1 MAAATE
7 APGAGAKGSAAP
19 AWYAQSPDDVTAELG
34 ANVASGLTA
43 AEAAS
48 RLQKDGPN
56 ALPAEKAKPGWLR
69 FVDEYRSYMQ
79 IILLVAGIFSMV
91 IGQFH
96 TGVMVLILTVI
107 NAVVG
112 LREEGKAE
120 SAMNALK
127 SMMKATARVRRDGA
141 EAQIPAEQ
149 VVAGDTV
156 LLAAGD
162 QVPADGRIVQAA
174 ALQIDESAL
183 TGESVPASKDAQ
195 TLSGAGLGPGD
206 QTDMAFMN
214 TPVTHGSGVMI
225 VTGTGADTE
234 VGKIAGMLS
243 ATKVE
248 QTPLTIQLNRMTL
261 WIGAAALFTMII
273 MFVLGLQRG
282 QEWSALFVTAIA
294 LAIAAIPEALP
305 TVSQVILS
313 MGAMDLAK
321 RNAIVKNLSS
331 VETLGSTSAINSDK
345 TGTLT
350 MNQMTVVEVLDLTD
364 RWEIT
369 GTGYSLDGT
378 VKHSVGASPSIDEAI
393 LPFLIANDAKLEDGK
408 VVGDPTEGA
417 MLVLAHKA
425 GLSVDATRDKYPRLA
440 TLPFDPTYKL
450 MATFNDTTDA
460 EGKKVVRCF
469 VKGAAPA
476 VGSRSTC
483 VEAGGQCVPV
493 DDDLKQKAANASQR
507 LGGQGLRVMAA
518 AYKDIDPVEFKA
530 DGDLLGYCTELHL
543 VSVIGMIDPPRAES
557 AAAVKSAQD
566 AHIRVRMVTGDDVVT
581 GAAVA
586 KQVGIPGEA
595 ILGAD
600 FAALSEDERL
610 KRIDDIGVVGRV
622 APEHKVLLA
631 QTLKKKGDV
640 VAMTGDGV
648 NDAPA
653 IKAADIGIAM
663 GTGTEVAKN
672 AGRMILSD
680 DNFATIV
687 FAVEQGR
694 KLFDNLNKYISFVL
708 ITLAAFVLTFLGATI
723 LNIMAGEPFT
733 ATQILWIN
741 FLVDAPLGVALGF
754 DKETPGLMLR
764 RPRPRNASILTRQ
777 MLTTVGLTGLFMAAF
792 LLFLLSRGTAHYGDA
807 VVGTTMA
814 MTAFAAFRIVSAFES
829 RSPTGTVI
837 TVATFNSKQMNY
849 IVLFEIVLMILVV
862 GFDLLNR
869 WLGTA
874 DMTWEQWGLSLAPAG
889 ILFVLWEAGKAIAR
903 VVEKKEEGAQAAG
916 PASPAG
922 PAAASGPAG
931 SSDAARPDASAAS
944 DTAPSPGTAA
954 PLKPAGPAAA
964 SGAQSAGEGTS
975 A

>member
-1 MAAATE
+1 MATTTQTPGP
-7 APGAGAKGSAAP
+7 APQPPDK
-19 AWYAQSPDDVTAELG
+19 AWYAQSPEDVGGTLG
-34 ANVASGLTA
+34 ADVAQGLTA

-48 RLQKDGPN
+48 RLQKNGPN
-56 ALPAEKAKPGWLR
+56 ALPAEKPKPGWLR

-79 IILLVAGIFSMV
+79 IILLIAGVFSMA

-96 TGVMVLILTVI
+96 TGIMVLLLTVI

-195 TLSGAGLGPGD
+195 TLTGDNLGPGD

-243 ATKVE
+243 ATKAE
-248 QTPLTIQLNRMTL
+248 QTPLTRQLNRMTL
-261 WIGAAALFTMII
+261 WIGAAALVTMIV

-364 RWEIT
+364 QWQIT
-369 GTGYSLDGT
+369 GTGYSLEGT
-378 VKHSVGASPSIDEAI
+378 VKHSIGASASIDDAI
-393 LPFLIANDAKLEDGK
+393 LPFIVANDAKLEDGK

-417 MLVLAHKA
+417 MLVLAHKS
-425 GLSVDATRDKYPRLA
+425 GLNVDGTREKFPRLA

-450 MATFNDTTDA
+450 MATFNDTTA
-460 EGKKVVRCF
+460 EDGKKVVRCF

-493 DDDLKQKAANASQR
+493 DDDLKQKAQNASQR

-518 AYKDIDPVEFKA
+518 AYRDIDPAEFKA
-530 DGDLLGYCTELHL
+530 DGDLLGYCTDLHL
-543 VSVIGMIDPPRAES
+543 VSIIGMIDPPRAES
-557 AAAVKSAQD
+557 AAAVKQAQE

-586 KQVGIPGEA
+586 KQIGIPGEA
-595 ILGAD
+595 ILGTD

-610 KRIDDIGVVGRV
+610 KKIDDIGVVGRV

-631 QTLKKKGDV
+631 ETLKKKGDV

-694 KLFDNLNKYISFVL
+694 KLFDNLNKYIAFVL

-723 LNIMAGEPFT
+723 FNIMAGEPFT
-733 ATQILWIN
+733 PGQILWIN

-754 DKETPGLMLR
+754 DKETPGLMKR

-777 MLTTVGLTGLFMAAF
+777 MLTMVGLTGLFMAVC
-792 LLFLLSRGTAHYGDA
+792 LLWLLSVGSEHYGSA
-807 VVGTTMA
+807 VVGTSLA
-814 MTAFAAFRIVSAFES
+814 MTAFAAFRIVSCYES
-829 RSPTGTVI
+829 RSMTGSAI
-837 TVATFNSKQMNY
+837 TLASFNSKQLNY
-849 IVLFEIVLMILVV
+849 IVLFEVILLILVV
-862 GFDLLNR
+862 SFDLLKA
-869 WLGTA
+869 WMGTT
-874 DMTWEQWGLSLAPAG
+874 DLTWSQWGLALAPAG
-889 ILFVLWEAGKAIAR
+889 VLFVLWEIGKAIAR
-903 VVEKKEEGAQAAG
+903 AAGRRAEGAEAAG
-916 PASPAG
+916 PAAPAG
-922 PAAASGPAG
+922 PNAAAGP
-931 SSDAARPDASAAS
+931 PSAHQ
-944 DTAPSPGTAA
+944 GTAA
-954 PLKPAGPAAA
+954 
-964 SGAQSAGEGTS
+964 
-975 A
+975 